1 MQKIMKNFITLLL
14 VFAGMTTFA
23 QVNPSSSTQG
33 AVTGGAAAQ
42 TNATPVKLVG
52 VSMKDMNRLHGKYLN
67 GNVDAQGGDN
77 IKVVL
82 TDQVPSPIDFT
93 GTVVFV
99 TDLVLE
105 LDGVENNTGAPMQ
118 MQISVAPANNSN
130 PKELYLITRSGTTD
144 TWILKEDP
152 FNPK

>member
-1 MQKIMKNFITLLL
+1 MKNFITLLF
-14 VFAGMTTFA
+14 VFGAMTTFA

>member
-1 MQKIMKNFITLLL
+1 MKNFITLLF
-14 VFAGMTTFA
+14 VFGTMTTFA

>member
-1 MQKIMKNFITLLL
+1 MQKIMKNLITLLL

-42 TNATPVKLVG
+42 TKAPLAKVVG
-52 VSMKDMNRLHGKYLN
+52 VSMKDMNRLHGSYIN
-67 GNVDAQGGDN
+67 GHVDAQGGDE
-77 IKVVL
+77 IK
-82 TDQVPSPIDFT
+82 I
-93 GTVVFV
+93 VFA

-105 LDGVENNTGAPMQ
+105 LDGIENNTNTSMQ
-118 MQISVAPANNSN
+118 IQISVAPANNAN
-130 PKELYLITRSGTTD
+130 PKELYLITRSGSTD
-144 TWILKEDP
+144 EWMLKEDP

>member
-1 MQKIMKNFITLLL
+1 MKNFITLLF
-14 VFAGMTTFA
+14 VFGAMTTFA

-67 GNVDAQGGDN
+67 GTVDAQGGDN

>member
-1 MQKIMKNFITLLL
+1 MKNLITLLL

-42 TNATPVKLVG
+42 TKAPLAKVVG
-52 VSMKDMNRLHGKYLN
+52 VSMKDMNRLHGSYIS
-67 GNVDAQGGDN
+67 GHVDAQGGDE
-77 IKVVL
+77 ITIVL
-82 TDQVPSPIDFT
+82 TEPTPLDFR
-93 GTVVFV
+93 GTVVFA

-105 LDGVENNTGAPMQ
+105 LDGYDNNTNTSMQ
-118 MQISVAPANNSN
+118 IQISVAPANKAN
-130 PKELYLITRSGTTD
+130 PKELYLITRSGSTD
-144 TWILKEDP
+144 EWMLKEDP

>member
-1 MQKIMKNFITLLL
+1 MKNFITLLF
-14 VFAGMTTFA
+14 VFGAMTTFA

-67 GNVDAQGGDN
+67 GDVDAQGGDN

>member
-1 MQKIMKNFITLLL
+1 MKNFITTPL
-14 VFAGMTTFA
+14 VFGVMTTFA

-42 TNATPVKLVG
+42 TNATPAKLVG
-52 VSMKDMNRLHGKYLN
+52 VSMKDMNRLDGEYLN
-67 GNVDAQGGDN
+67 GKVDSKGGDV

-118 MQISVAPANNSN
+118 MQISAAPANNAN
-130 PKELYLITRSGTTD
+130 PKELYLIKRSGTTD

>member
-1 MQKIMKNFITLLL
+1 MKNFITLLL

-42 TNATPVKLVG
+42 TNATPAKLVG
-52 VSMKDMNRLHGKYLN
+52 VSMKDMNRLHGTYLN
-67 GNVDAQGGDN
+67 GNIDAQSGDN

-93 GTVVFV
+93 GTVVFA

-118 MQISVAPANNSN
+118 MRISAVPSN
-130 PKELYLITRSGTTD
+130 KSDPKELYLIKRSGTTD

-152 FNPK
+152 FSTK

>member
-1 MQKIMKNFITLLL
+1 MKNFITLLF
-14 VFAGMTTFA
+14 VFGAMTTFA

-144 TWILKEDP
+144 TWILKEVP

>member
-1 MQKIMKNFITLLL
+1 MKNFITTLL
-14 VFAGMTTFA
+14 VFGVMTTFA

-42 TNATPVKLVG
+42 TNATPAKLVG
-52 VSMKDMNRLHGKYLN
+52 VSMKDMNRLDGEYLN
-67 GNVDAQGGDN
+67 GKVDSKGGDV

-118 MQISVAPANNSN
+118 MQISAAPANNAN
-130 PKELYLITRSGTTD
+130 PKELYLIKRSGTTD

>member
-1 MQKIMKNFITLLL
+1 MKNFITLLF
-14 VFAGMTTFA
+14 VFGAMTTFA

-52 VSMKDMNRLHGKYLN
+52 VSMKDMNRLHGQYLN
-67 GNVDAQGGDN
+67 GKVDAQGGDN